1 MFNFLWINFNWIQTN
16 KHHLTC
22 NSQNLAS
29 WSKKFSFILVKA
41 WKEKIF
47 QVFEFTIIIVFE
59 KKTWY
64 FMNQWLHSVRSYWK
78 DLTWLLHYVCIKTTV
93 YVLALF
99 NLGHITSSR
108 AQICHFTHTS
118 LLNYLYVT
126 IFIYLSLQIMQFL

>member
-1 MFNFLWINFNWIQTN
+1 MFNVLWINFNWIQTN

-59 KKTWY
+59 KKHDILGTSDY
-64 FMNQWLHSVRSYWK
+64 YWK

>member
-1 MFNFLWINFNWIQTN
+1 MNFNWNQYKQTN

-64 FMNQWLHSVRSYWK
+64 FRNQWLHSVRSYWK